1 MGTLRERKGEG
12 NMYKL
17 SCWVSVALVLCSIGP
32 VMAQNRLDEYGAIAR
47 LTGEDNPESIDQQMF
62 EQLSQWLSHPL
73 PLNHSS
79 RSRLLS
85 SGLFTPYQVA
95 SLIDCRERSG
105 DILSLAELALID
117 GFSTETAAALAP
129 FITFRSDA
137 LPGRSD
143 KDGRQGSGNSGVHR
157 LQFRNSVRLPR
168 GGGIELNYGMKYRL
182 TAANGIEAGIGV
194 SRGFTDRNYWP
205 SGGTFFLAYYGK
217 NHLRK
222 VVVGDYNLRFGQ
234 GLAVWT
240 GFSISSVSFPDTF
253 YRRSYGI
260 SPCVSYSTGSSLK
273 GVAADFLFGKFT
285 LALSMGLEGFDKALS
300 RKLSGKDFPTEKLSL
315 SPCANLSWTGRNIT
329 ASFTVAGTS
338 GSLGKDGNAAGFSD
352 VILSGDFRCCVRGV
366 DIFSETAFN
375 AVRGEVS
382 AIAGTVFRPRDL
394 LEVGFFAKYQKD
406 TWSIASG
413 GRFSAGRKVALA
425 GESGFGSTVARHS
438 GNFTVEGN
446 WFDYEKFKGEKSGGQ
461 IRLTFNYFLRL
472 NSLVSLDFRLCQRN
486 RTAGERNRSE
496 LRSRFVWSDGTWTAA
511 AVADVVHCSDFG
523 VLGYA
528 EGGRSSGK
536 FSCNVRAGAFRIDN
550 WEDRLY
556 VYERDMPGNFN
567 VPSFRGRGCWISAF
581 FSFKPSRTLRL
592 YLRTCY
598 TGYPFEEAQKNSRPA
613 RTEVKVGVVLE
624 IRARESSVSY
634 PD

>member
-17 SCWVSVALVLCSIGP
+17 SCWVSVALVLCSFGP

-117 GFSTETAAALAP
+117 GFSTETADALAP

-143 KDGRQGSGNSGVHR
+143 EDGRQGAGASAVHK

-168 GGGIELNYGMKYRL
+168 DGGIELNYGMKYRL

-217 NHLRK
+217 NHLGK

-260 SPCVSYSTGSSLK
+260 SPCVSYS
-273 GVAADFLFGKFT
+273 
-285 LALSMGLEGFDKALS
+285 
-300 RKLSGKDFPTEKLSL
+300 
-315 SPCANLSWTGRNIT
+315 
-329 ASFTVAGTS
+329 
-338 GSLGKDGNAAGFSD
+338 
-352 VILSGDFRCCVRGV
+352 
-366 DIFSETAFN
+366 
-375 AVRGEVS
+375 
-382 AIAGTVFRPRDL
+382 
-394 LEVGFFAKYQKD
+394 
-406 TWSIASG
+406 
-413 GRFSAGRKVALA
+413 
-425 GESGFGSTVARHS
+425 
-438 GNFTVEGN
+438 
-446 WFDYEKFKGEKSGGQ
+446 
-461 IRLTFNYFLRL
+461 
-472 NSLVSLDFRLCQRN
+472 
-486 RTAGERNRSE
+486 
-496 LRSRFVWSDGTWTAA
+496 
-511 AVADVVHCSDFG
+511 
-523 VLGYA
+523 
-528 EGGRSSGK
+528 
-536 FSCNVRAGAFRIDN
+536 
-550 WEDRLY
+550 
-556 VYERDMPGNFN
+556 
-567 VPSFRGRGCWISAF
+567 
-581 FSFKPSRTLRL
+581 
-592 YLRTCY
+592 
-598 TGYPFEEAQKNSRPA
+598 NSRQ
-613 RTEVKVGVVLE
+613 RT
-624 IRARESSVSY
+624 
-634 PD
+634 